1 MPGGRKPKVDGAF
14 QDAVLKPIPGT
25 GDFGSYTQQEEQIA
39 AVPMIKDE
47 VMATGGMPQYTP
59 EDILSKPTERADE
72 PGTFDSTPQQAV
84 SMPVGTDTQ
93 ILIELIKEKAP
104 ITTQRF

>member
-1 MPGGRKPKVDGAF
+1 MPGGRKPK
-14 QDAVLKPIPGT
+14 
-25 GDFGSYTQQEEQIA
+25 
-39 AVPMIKDE
+39 
-47 VMATGGMPQYTP
+47 
-59 EDILSKPTERADE
+59 DE

-104 ITTQRF
+104 ITIQRF